1 MPSTRI
7 LPLAGI
13 VVGALALT
21 GCIVTPPPVAPQ
33 PTTPTTSQPT
43 TDPTTSPEATAP
55 TGSEEPAPS
64 SSAPSA
70 STGSTVTIDGQPTG
84 SWGGTI
90 ECAVF
95 GGTALVSSS
104 GDDESGSLFGT
115 GSDES
120 GSWTATAFIVNAED
134 ASYIQRDETV
144 PATYDGSTFSTEFAA
159 GDFSGG
165 TVTIAISAPCS

>member
-1 MPSTRI
+1 MASTRI

-21 GCIVTPPPVAPQ
+21 GCIVSPPSAPQ

-43 TDPTTSPEATAP
+43 TDPTTSPETTAP
-55 TGSEEPAPS
+55 TDSEEPEPT
-64 SSAPSA
+64 SSAPAA
-70 STGSTVTIDGQPTG
+70 STGSTVTIDGQPAG
-84 SWGGTI
+84 SWGGTV
-90 ECAVF
+90 ECVVF
-95 GGTALVSSS
+95 GGTALISTT

-120 GSWTATAFIVNAED
+120 GSWTATAFLVNAED
-134 ASYIQRDETV
+134 ASYIQSDETS

-159 GDFSGG
+159 TDFSGG
-165 TVTIAISAPCS
+165 SVTIAISAPCS